1 MGLVNNFII
10 LGITYLIVMS
20 ASSLYLK
27 APTPKEPTHSNQDK
41 STMYVHNHGMLAN
54 DAMKTW
60 QFSALWWYGGS
71 SLLILPAV
79 LGSYL

>member
-1 MGLVNNFII
+1 
-10 LGITYLIVMS
+10 MS

-27 APTPKEPTHSNQDK
+27 APTRSNQDK

-60 QFSALWWYGGS
+60 QFSALWWVFEGPS
-71 SLLILPAV
+71 QLTPTCKHEKRPDSRVRPFLQL
-79 LGSYL
+79 

>member
-1 MGLVNNFII
+1 
-10 LGITYLIVMS
+10 MS

-27 APTPKEPTHSNQDK
+27 APTPKEPTRSNQDK

-60 QFSALWWYGGS
+60 QFSAL
-71 SLLILPAV
+71 
-79 LGSYL
+79 